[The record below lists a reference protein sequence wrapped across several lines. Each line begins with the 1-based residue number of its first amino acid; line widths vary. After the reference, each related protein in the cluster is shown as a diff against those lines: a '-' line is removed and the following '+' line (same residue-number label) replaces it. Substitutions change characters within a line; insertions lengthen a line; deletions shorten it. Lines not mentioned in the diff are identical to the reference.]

1 MLSKEEKVLKNMCLM
16 DDTFMTV
23 ALDGNTAAISIL
35 VSTVLKRKIRITSV
49 VTQRT
54 VINAKGKKIIMDV
67 FAVDDHGNV
76 YVIEVENNPTRAKVP
91 RMQYYSDM
99 VSNIIVQSGTTYSQ
113 IPNRTVICFTRG
125 DGAKTGQS
133 LSRSVTKWKNTDQ
146 GVIPYGEIIYVNVK
160 ENQGND
166 PISVLCRDLVQ
177 KDYRKIVNP
186 VLRESCRRTKK
197 GDRKEIMCDKIRQLQ
212 AETRKEERAR
222 AAKREKKLKMEIEK
236 ANKLA
241 EEQKKE
247 AERANML
254 VEEQKK
260 ETDKAKREAK
270 RVKKEAERQKKQEAE
285 RLKKEVER
293 ARQEAE
299 QERNNYLRGMI
310 EAHIPLESICAVLHM
325 SVDAV
330 RKQASLLGCVL

>member
-1 MLSKEEKVLKNMCLM
+1 MLSKEEKILKNMCLM

-23 ALDGNTAAISIL
+23 ALDGNTEAISIL
-35 VSTVLKRKIRITSV
+35 VSTVLQRK
-49 VTQRT
+49 VTIISATTQKT
-54 VINAKGKKIIMDV
+54 VLNTRGKKIIMDV

-76 YVIEVENNPTRAKVP
+76 YVIEVENNPTRARYP
-91 RMQYYSDM
+91 RMQYYYDM

-222 AAKREKKLKMEIEK
+222 AAQREKKLKMEIEK
-236 ANKLA
+236 ANKRA

-247 AERANML
+247 AERQN
-254 VEEQKK
+254 
-260 ETDKAKREAK
+260 
-270 RVKKEAERQKKQEAE
+270 QEAE
-285 RLKKEVER
+285 SLKKELER

-299 QERNNYLRGMI
+299 QERNIYLRGMI
-310 EAHIPLESICAVLHM
+310 EANIPVESICAVLHM

-330 RKQASLLGCVL
+330 RKQAFLLGCVL

>member
-1 MLSKEEKVLKNMCLM
+1 MLSKEEKILKNMCLM

-23 ALDGNTAAISIL
+23 ALDGNTEAVSIL
-35 VSTVLKRKIRITSV
+35 VSTVLQRKVTIISAIT
-49 VTQRT
+49 QKT
-54 VINAKGKKIIMDV
+54 VLNTRGKKIIMDV
-67 FAVDDHGNV
+67 FAVDEKKNV
-76 YVIEVENNPTRAKVP
+76 YVIEVENNSTRAKVP

-166 PISVLCRDLVQ
+166 PISKLCRDFVQ

-222 AAKREKKLKMEIEK
+222 AAQREKKLKMEIEK
-236 ANKLA
+236 ANKRA

-247 AERANML
+247 AERQN
-254 VEEQKK
+254 
-260 ETDKAKREAK
+260 
-270 RVKKEAERQKKQEAE
+270 QEAE
-285 RLKKEVER
+285 SLKKEVER

-330 RKQASLLGCVL
+330 RKQTSLLGCVL

>member
-76 YVIEVENNPTRAKVP
+76 YVIEVENNPTRARYP
-91 RMQYYSDM
+91 RMQYYYDM

-125 DGAKTGQS
+125 DGAKTGQP
-133 LSRSVTKWKNTDQ
+133 LSRSVTKWKDTDR
-146 GVIPYGEIIYVNVK
+146 GTKPYGEIIYVNVR
-160 ENQGND
+160 ENKGND
-166 PISVLCRDLVQ
+166 PIAVLNRDLVQ

-222 AAKREKKLKMEIEK
+222 AAQREKKLKMEIEK

-260 ETDKAKREAK
+260 ETDKAKREA
-270 RVKKEAERQKKQEAE
+270 RRIKKEAERQKKQEAE

-299 QERNNYLRGMI
+299 QERNDYLRGMI
-310 EAHIPLESICAVLHM
+310 EANIPVESICAVLHM

>member
-1 MLSKEEKVLKNMCLM
+1 
-16 DDTFMTV
+16 
-23 ALDGNTAAISIL
+23 
-35 VSTVLKRKIRITSV
+35 
-49 VTQRT
+49 
-54 VINAKGKKIIMDV
+54 MDV
-67 FAVDDHGNV
+67 FAVDEKKNV

-212 AETRKEERAR
+212 AETREETRKEERAR

-236 ANKLA
+236 ANKRA

-247 AERANML
+247 AERQN
-254 VEEQKK
+254 
-260 ETDKAKREAK
+260 
-270 RVKKEAERQKKQEAE
+270 QEAE
-285 RLKKEVER
+285 SLKKEVER

-299 QERNNYLRGMI
+299 QERNIYLRGMI
-310 EAHIPLESICAVLHM
+310 EANIPVESICAVLHM

>member
-1 MLSKEEKVLKNMCLM
+1 MLSKEEKILKNMCLM

-23 ALDGNTAAISIL
+23 ALDGNTEAISIL
-35 VSTVLKRKIRITSV
+35 VSTVLQRK
-49 VTQRT
+49 VTIISATTQKT
-54 VINAKGKKIIMDV
+54 VLNTRGKKIIMDV
-67 FAVDDHGNV
+67 FAVDEKKNV

-125 DGAKTGQS
+125 DGAKTGQP
-133 LSRSVTKWKNTDQ
+133 LSRSVTKWKNTDH

-222 AAKREKKLKMEIEK
+222 AAQREKKLKMEIEK

-247 AERANML
+247 
-254 VEEQKK
+254 
-260 ETDKAKREAK
+260 TDKAKREA
-270 RVKKEAERQKKQEAE
+270 RRIKKEAERQKKQEAE

-299 QERNNYLRGMI
+299 QERNDYLRGMI
-310 EAHIPLESICAVLHM
+310 EAHIPVESICAVLHM

-330 RKQASLLGCVL
+330 RKQAFLLGCVL

>member
-23 ALDGNTAAISIL
+23 ALDGNTEAISIL
-35 VSTVLKRKIRITSV
+35 ISTVLQRQVIITSAT
-49 VTQRT
+49 TQKT
-54 VINAKGKKIIMDV
+54 VLNTRGKKIIMDV
-67 FAVDDHGNV
+67 FAVDEKKNV

-99 VSNIIVQSGTTYSQ
+99 VSNIIVQSGTAYSQ

-125 DGAKTGQS
+125 DGAKTGQP

-222 AAKREKKLKMEIEK
+222 AAQREKKLKMEIEK

-241 EEQKKE
+241 
-247 AERANML
+247 
-254 VEEQKK
+254 EEQKK

>member
-1 MLSKEEKVLKNMCLM
+1 MLSKEEKILKNMCLM

-23 ALDGNTAAISIL
+23 ALDGNTEAVSIL
-35 VSTVLKRKIRITSV
+35 VSTVLQRKVTIISAIT
-49 VTQRT
+49 QKT
-54 VINAKGKKIIMDV
+54 VLNTRGKKIIMDV
-67 FAVDDHGNV
+67 FAVDEKKNV

-222 AAKREKKLKMEIEK
+222 AAQREKKLKMEIEK

-247 AERANML
+247 
-254 VEEQKK
+254 
-260 ETDKAKREAK
+260 TDKAKREA
-270 RVKKEAERQKKQEAE
+270 RRIKKEAERQKKQEAE

-299 QERNNYLRGMI
+299 QERNDYLRGMI
-310 EAHIPLESICAVLHM
+310 EANIPVESICAVLHM

>member
-1 MLSKEEKVLKNMCLM
+1 MLSKEEKILKNMCLM

-23 ALDGNTAAISIL
+23 ALDGNTEAVSIL
-35 VSTVLKRKIRITSV
+35 VSTVLQRKVTIISAIT
-49 VTQRT
+49 QKT
-54 VINAKGKKIIMDV
+54 VLNTRGKKIIMDV
-67 FAVDDHGNV
+67 FAVDEKKNV

-222 AAKREKKLKMEIEK
+222 AAQREKKLKMEIEK

-247 AERANML
+247 
-254 VEEQKK
+254 
-260 ETDKAKREAK
+260 TDKVKREA
-270 RVKKEAERQKKQEAE
+270 RRIKKEAERQKKQEAE

>member
-23 ALDGNTAAISIL
+23 ALDDNTEAISIL

-76 YVIEVENNPTRAKVP
+76 YVIEVENNPTRARYP
-91 RMQYYSDM
+91 RMQYYYDM
-99 VSNIIVQSGTTYSQ
+99 VSNIIVQSGTAYSQ
-113 IPNRTVICFTRG
+113 IKNRTVICFCKG
-125 DGAKTGQS
+125 DGAKTGQPV
-133 LSRSVTKWKNTDQ
+133 SRSLTKWKDTDK
-146 GVIPYGEIIYVNVK
+146 GTKPYGEIIYVNVR
-160 ENQGND
+160 ENKGND
-166 PISVLCRDLVQ
+166 PIAVLNRDLVQ

-222 AAKREKKLKMEIEK
+222 AAQREKKLKMEIEK

-247 AERANML
+247 
-254 VEEQKK
+254 
-260 ETDKAKREAK
+260 TDKVKREA
-270 RVKKEAERQKKQEAE
+270 RRIKKEAERQKKQEAE

>member
-1 MLSKEEKVLKNMCLM
+1 MLSKEEKILKNMCLM

-23 ALDGNTAAISIL
+23 ALDGNTEAVSIL
-35 VSTVLKRKIRITSV
+35 VSTVLQRKVTIISAIT
-49 VTQRT
+49 QKT
-54 VINAKGKKIIMDV
+54 VLNTRGKKIIMDV
-67 FAVDDHGNV
+67 FAVDEKKNV
-76 YVIEVENNPTRAKVP
+76 YVIEVENNSTRAKVP

-125 DGAKTGQS
+125 DGAKTGQP
-133 LSRSVTKWKNTDQ
+133 LSRSVTKWKDTDR
-146 GVIPYGEIIYVNVK
+146 GTKPYGEIIYVNVR
-160 ENQGND
+160 ENKGND
-166 PISVLCRDLVQ
+166 PIAVLNRDLVQ

-222 AAKREKKLKMEIEK
+222 AAQRENKLKMEIEK

-247 AERANML
+247 
-254 VEEQKK
+254 
-260 ETDKAKREAK
+260 TDKVKREA
-270 RVKKEAERQKKQEAE
+270 RRIKKEAERQKKQEAE
-285 RLKKEVER
+285 SLKKEVER

>member
-1 MLSKEEKVLKNMCLM
+1 MLSKEEKILKNMCLM

-23 ALDGNTAAISIL
+23 ALDGNTEAISIL
-35 VSTVLKRKIRITSV
+35 VSTVLQRK
-49 VTQRT
+49 VTIISATTQKT
-54 VINAKGKKIIMDV
+54 VLNTRGKKIIMDV

-222 AAKREKKLKMEIEK
+222 AAQREKKLKMEIEK
-236 ANKLA
+236 ANKRA

-247 AERANML
+247 AERQN
-254 VEEQKK
+254 
-260 ETDKAKREAK
+260 
-270 RVKKEAERQKKQEAE
+270 QEAE
-285 RLKKEVER
+285 SLKKELER

-299 QERNNYLRGMI
+299 QERNIYLRGMI
-310 EAHIPLESICAVLHM
+310 EANIPVESICAVLHM

-330 RKQASLLGCVL
+330 RKQAFLLGCVL

>member
-1 MLSKEEKVLKNMCLM
+1 M
-16 DDTFMTV
+16 
-23 ALDGNTAAISIL
+23 
-35 VSTVLKRKIRITSV
+35 
-49 VTQRT
+49 
-54 VINAKGKKIIMDV
+54 
-67 FAVDDHGNV
+67 
-76 YVIEVENNPTRAKVP
+76 
-91 RMQYYSDM
+91 
-99 VSNIIVQSGTTYSQ
+99 
-113 IPNRTVICFTRG
+113 ICFTRG

-222 AAKREKKLKMEIEK
+222 AAQREKKLKMEIEK

-247 AERANML
+247 
-254 VEEQKK
+254 
-260 ETDKAKREAK
+260 TDKAKREA
-270 RVKKEAERQKKQEAE
+270 ETAA
-285 RLKKEVER
+285 LK
-293 ARQEAE
+293 AE
-299 QERNNYLRGMI
+299 QERNDYLRGMM
-310 EAHIPLESICAVLHM
+310 EAHIPIESISSILHM

-330 RKQASLLGCVL
+330 KKQASLLGCVL

>member
-1 MLSKEEKVLKNMCLM
+1 MLSKEEKILKNMCLM

-23 ALDGNTAAISIL
+23 ALDGNTEAVSIL
-35 VSTVLKRKIRITSV
+35 VSTVLQRKVTIISAIT
-49 VTQRT
+49 QKT
-54 VINAKGKKIIMDV
+54 VLNTRGKKIIMDV
-67 FAVDDHGNV
+67 FAVDEKKNV

-222 AAKREKKLKMEIEK
+222 AAQREKKLKMEIEK
-236 ANKLA
+236 ANKRA

-247 AERANML
+247 AERQN
-254 VEEQKK
+254 
-260 ETDKAKREAK
+260 
-270 RVKKEAERQKKQEAE
+270 QEAE
-285 RLKKEVER
+285 SLKKEVER

-299 QERNNYLRGMI
+299 QERNIYLRGMI
-310 EAHIPLESICAVLHM
+310 EANIPVESICAVLHM

>member
-1 MLSKEEKVLKNMCLM
+1 MLSKEEKILKNMCLM

-23 ALDGNTAAISIL
+23 ALDGNTEAISIL
-35 VSTVLKRKIRITSV
+35 VSTVLQRK
-49 VTQRT
+49 VTIISATTQKT
-54 VINAKGKKIIMDV
+54 VLNTRGKKIIMDV
-67 FAVDDHGNV
+67 FAVDEKKNV

-146 GVIPYGEIIYVNVK
+146 GVIPYGEIIYVNVR
-160 ENQGND
+160 ENRWND

-177 KDYRKIVNP
+177 KDYRKITDP
-186 VLRESCRRTKK
+186 ILRESCRRTKE
-197 GDRKEIMCDKIRQLQ
+197 GDRKEVMCDKIRQLQ

-222 AAKREKKLKMEIEK
+222 AAQREKMLKKEVAVAKMEAEK
-236 ANKLA
+236 ANRIA
-241 EEQKKE
+241 EEQRKE
-247 AERANML
+247 RE
-254 VEEQKK
+254 
-260 ETDKAKREAK
+260 KAK
-270 RVKKEAERQKKQEAE
+270 Q
-285 RLKKEVER
+285 EVER
-293 ARQEAE
+293 ARQDAE
-299 QERNNYLRGMI
+299 QGRNNYLRGMV
-310 EAHIPLESICAVLHM
+310 EAKIPVESISSILHM